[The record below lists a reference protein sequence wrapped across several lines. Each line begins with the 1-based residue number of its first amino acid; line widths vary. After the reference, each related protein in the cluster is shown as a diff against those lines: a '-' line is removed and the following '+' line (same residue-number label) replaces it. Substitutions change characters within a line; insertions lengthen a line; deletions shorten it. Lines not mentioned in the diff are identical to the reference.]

1 MFEPNSSLTKTS
13 LLSHVFHALSTSDEY
28 MHGLKRLDDAL
39 KAYGPARYS
48 RFYYEEILGRSPEIP
63 EYASYPVPVPS
74 EYIAMMLSSDEF
86 LLTHDILL
94 QRSFPH
100 LIREFFLHVPKT
112 GGTTLFYAFQGDSRY
127 CTLQLYPGYDNG
139 WFSEPLRYLHGVICR
154 LTHPAVQHVI
164 TYGHPPAARIINNRL
179 KRGRDNVFTILRH
192 PVEGA
197 ISWLNYVFTLLAE
210 DPGHPDVTSW
220 RNTLEISTDFQP
232 NDQKKILTLVP
243 HVIDKI
249 LPLNPLCTIIGME
262 GRLQSAIETSII
274 LDVKIV
280 PLQDIGRF
288 LRYRGISDYQ
298 PQNVS
303 KKFINLS
310 DVPFGA
316 RINLY
321 DKITEDLRFYE
332 WIGRHGIRGEGPWLT
347 LCS

>member
-164 TYGHPPAARIINNRL
+164 TYGHPL
-179 KRGRDNVFTILRH
+179 
-192 PVEGA
+192 EGA

-232 NDQKKILTLVP
+232 NDQKKILT
-243 HVIDKI
+243 
-249 LPLNPLCTIIGME
+249 
-262 GRLQSAIETSII
+262 
-274 LDVKIV
+274 
-280 PLQDIGRF
+280 
-288 LRYRGISDYQ
+288 
-298 PQNVS
+298 
-303 KKFINLS
+303 
-310 DVPFGA
+310 
-316 RINLY
+316 
-321 DKITEDLRFYE
+321 
-332 WIGRHGIRGEGPWLT
+332 
-347 LCS
+347 

>member
-1 MFEPNSSLTKTS
+1 
-13 LLSHVFHALSTSDEY
+13 
-28 MHGLKRLDDAL
+28 
-39 KAYGPARYS
+39 
-48 RFYYEEILGRSPEIP
+48 
-63 EYASYPVPVPS
+63 
-74 EYIAMMLSSDEF
+74 
-86 LLTHDILL
+86 
-94 QRSFPH
+94 
-100 LIREFFLHVPKT
+100 
-112 GGTTLFYAFQGDSRY
+112 
-127 CTLQLYPGYDNG
+127 
-139 WFSEPLRYLHGVICR
+139 
-154 LTHPAVQHVI
+154 
-164 TYGHPPAARIINNRL
+164 
-179 KRGRDNVFTILRH
+179 
-192 PVEGA
+192 
-197 ISWLNYVFTLLAE
+197 
-210 DPGHPDVTSW
+210 
-220 RNTLEISTDFQP
+220 
-232 NDQKKILTLVP
+232 
-243 HVIDKI
+243 
-249 LPLNPLCTIIGME
+249 ME